1 MRRAERLF
9 QIIQI
14 LRRSRR
20 PVTARALAEELETS
34 LRTIYRDMAELL
46 AQQVPIRGEAGVG
59 YILEAGFDMPPLM
72 LTPDEIEA
80 AVLGA
85 QWVASRGDAA
95 LARGARD
102 LVAKIEAV
110 VPEHLRPI
118 ILSGSLMAPGSPRL
132 TADALDMEQV
142 RTSIRKRRKLRIG
155 YADESAKISERTIW
169 PIGVAYFEAVRLIV
183 SWCELR
189 RDFRNF
195 RTDRI
200 QHAEFLSETFPER
213 TEKLL
218 ADWWR
223 QDRHNPD
230 RDRRCD
236 Q

>member
-20 PVTARALAEELETS
+20 PVTAHDLAEELETS

-46 AQQVPIRGEAGVG
+46 AQRVPIRGEAGVG

-85 QWVASRGDAA
+85 QWVLSRGDPA

-102 LVAKIEAV
+102 LIAKIEAV

-118 ILSGSLMAPGSPRL
+118 ILSSSLMAPGAAAS
-132 TADALDMEQV
+132 AVDALDMEKV
-142 RTSIRKRRKLRIG
+142 RTSIRKRRKLRVS
-155 YADESAKISERTIW
+155 YSDERGEVTGRTIW
-169 PIGVAYFEAVRLIV
+169 PIGVAYFEAVRPIV
-183 SWCELR
+183 AWCELR
-189 RDFRNF
+189 KDFRHF

-200 QHAEFLSETFPER
+200 KNAEFLEEVFSGR
-213 TEKLL
+213 TETLL

-223 QDRHNPD
+223 
-230 RDRRCD
+230 RDRTRAGK
-236 Q
+236 

>member
-20 PVTARALAEELETS
+20 PITARDLAEELETS
-34 LRTIYRDMAELL
+34 LRTVYRDMAELL
-46 AQQVPIRGEAGVG
+46 AQRVPIRGEAGVG

-85 QWVASRGDAA
+85 QWAASRGDAA

-102 LVAKIEAV
+102 LIAKIEAV

-118 ILSGSLMAPGSPRL
+118 ILSNTLMAPKSPY
-132 TADALDMEQV
+132 AAEDALDMEQV
-142 RTSIRKRRKLRIG
+142 RTCIRKRRKLHIRYG
-155 YADESAKISERTIW
+155 DEKGDVSERTIW

-189 RDFRNF
+189 QGFRNF

-200 QHAEFLSETFPER
+200 QNAEFLEDIFPGR

-218 ADWWR
+218 ADWWS
-223 QDRHNPD
+223 QDRGN
-230 RDRRCD
+230 RKE